1 MTIPTRSQQENMSRG
16 MLIEEVKE
24 LKTLK
29 KNINSKLSEFS
40 KRLKDFNA
48 KYEMSNSHLFVSRR
62 SHKLLLKHIV
72 QLDQNLLN
80 KPQYNQRK
88 NVNIILVPS
97 DITKKVLEQS
107 VCHMHRL

>member
-1 MTIPTRSQQENMSRG
+1 MTVPTRSQQENMSRG
-16 MLIEEVKE
+16 ILIEEVKE
-24 LKTLK
+24 LKTLN

-40 KRLKDFNA
+40 EQFKDFNA

-88 NVNIILVPS
+88 NLNIILVPS
-97 DITKKVLEQS
+97 DITKNVLEQS